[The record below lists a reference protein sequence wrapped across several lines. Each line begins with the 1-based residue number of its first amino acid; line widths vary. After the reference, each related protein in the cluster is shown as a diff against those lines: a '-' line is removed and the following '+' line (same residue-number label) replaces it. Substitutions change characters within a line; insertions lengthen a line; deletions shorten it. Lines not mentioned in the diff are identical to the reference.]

1 MTRYRG
7 SRFHTG
13 FPWDRRQVRK
23 KSPDTLLGTHEGL
36 KMLYPIYVGLPVQQ
50 TSKYPDG
57 VYPVIAQVDS
67 TRKHPFANRVES
79 AEKQALSFK
88 TLRLDL

>member
-1 MTRYRG
+1 MGTEAARK
-7 SRFHTG
+7 
-13 FPWDRRQVRK
+13 K
-23 KSPDTLLGTHEGL
+23 KSPDTLFSTREEVQ
-36 KMLYPIYVGLPVQQ
+36 MLHPIYVGLPVQQ

-57 VYPVIAQVDS
+57 VYPVIPQVDS

-79 AEKQALSFK
+79 AEKQALRSK